1 MKLNPMEE
9 REVCGVWAWRSV
21 WWGCGTVAWGV
32 VARGMVVG
40 AVWRR
45 A

>member
-9 REVCGVWAWRSV
+9 REVCGVWAWRWV
-21 WWGCGTVAWGV
+21 WQLGDVE
-32 VARGMVVG
+32 VG

-45 A
+45 AWWVRRV